1 MAHGRLITVE
11 GIDGSGKSTLVG
23 TLVEAL
29 ENSFGLVVKALR
41 EPGGVEVSERI
52 RSILKDPELQIGSR
66 AEALLYAAARAE
78 LIEQA
83 VKPLLAEGTWVL
95 LDRYV
100 DSSLAYQGVARG
112 LGVADVAAI
121 NAFATGGVVPDRTLL
136 LELDPAQARAR
147 SEARGEQVDRIEAEG
162 DDFFKLIADSYRQLA
177 AAEPARFRVLDATL
191 APGPLAEVALVALED
206 LTAQAEGAE

>member
-11 GIDGSGKSTLVG
+11 GIDGSGKTTLVG
-23 TLVEAL
+23 KLVEAL
-29 ENSFGLVVKALR
+29 QNSRGLAVKALR

-52 RSILKDPELQIGSR
+52 REILKDPELQLGSR

-83 VKPLLAEGTWVL
+83 VTPLLDQGTWVL

-121 NAFATGGVVPDRTLL
+121 NAFATGGVTPDRTLL
-136 LELDPAQARAR
+136 LDLDPAQARAR

-162 DDFFKLIADSYRQLA
+162 DDFFRLIADSYRQFA
-177 AAEPARFRVLDATL
+177 AADPERFRVLDATL
-191 APGPLAEVALVALED
+191 DQGALADAALAALED
-206 LTAQAEGAE
+206 LTD

>member
-1 MAHGRLITVE
+1 VAYGRLITVE
-11 GIDGSGKSTLVG
+11 GIDGSGKTTLVG
-23 TLVEAL
+23 KLVEAL
-29 ENSFGLVVKALR
+29 QSSRGLSVKALR

-52 RSILKDPELQIGSR
+52 REILKDPDLQFGSR

-83 VKPLLAEGTWVL
+83 VKPLLAQGTWVL

-121 NAFATGGVVPDRTLL
+121 NAFATSGITPDRTLL
-136 LELDPAQARAR
+136 LDIDPVQARAR

-162 DDFFKLIADSYRQLA
+162 NDFFKLIADSYRQFA
-177 AAEPARFRVLDATL
+177 AADPERFRVLDATL
-191 APGPLAEVALVALED
+191 EPGALADAALLALDD
-206 LTAQAEGAE
+206 LTG

>member
-1 MAHGRLITVE
+1 VAHGRLITVE
-11 GIDGSGKSTLVG
+11 GIDGSGKTTLVG
-23 TLVEAL
+23 KLVEAL
-29 ENSFGLVVKALR
+29 QDSRGLAVKALR

-52 RSILKDPELQIGSR
+52 REILKDPELQFGSR

-78 LIEQA
+78 LIQQA
-83 VKPLLAEGTWVL
+83 VTPLLDQGTWVL

-121 NAFATGGVVPDRTLL
+121 NAFATGGVTPDRTLL
-136 LELDPAQARAR
+136 LDLDPAQARAR

-162 DDFFKLIADSYRQLA
+162 DDFFKLIADSYRQFA
-177 AAEPARFRVLDATL
+177 AADPERFRVLDATL
-191 APGPLAEVALVALED
+191 DQGALADAAIAALED
-206 LTAQAEGAE
+206 LTD

>member
-1 MAHGRLITVE
+1 VAHGRLITVE
-11 GIDGSGKSTLVG
+11 GIDGSGKTTLVG
-23 TLVEAL
+23 KLVEAL
-29 ENSFGLVVKALR
+29 QNSRGLAVKALR

-52 RSILKDPELQIGSR
+52 REILKDPELQLGSR

-83 VKPLLAEGTWVL
+83 VTPLLDQGTWVL

-121 NAFATGGVVPDRTLL
+121 NAFATGGVTPDRTLL
-136 LELDPAQARAR
+136 LDLDPAQARAR

-162 DDFFKLIADSYRQLA
+162 DDFFRLIADSYRQFA
-177 AAEPARFRVLDATL
+177 AADPERFRVLDATL
-191 APGPLAEVALVALED
+191 DQGALADAALAALED
-206 LTAQAEGAE
+206 LTD